1 MFFCFYMNKINIEQ
15 PKIQLNQTFFDTI
28 LKRLKNEAPQIKQGI
43 NELGGITE
51 QNYKKIG
58 KSLLDTLIYET
69 ILELKMMPDT
79 KIEDLVK
86 TIRKDIINR
95 AVMVVEN
102 NFETNLNIEDE
113 QTNALCKEVQ
123 EKINDFMSDVLAQQN
138 QYTHK
143 NANNKAGNKNIK
155 NGKDSAPDFK

>member
-28 LKRLKNEAPQIKQGI
+28 LKRLKNEAPQIKQDI
-43 NELGGITE
+43 KELGGITE
-51 QNYKKIG
+51 HNYKKIG

-69 ILELKMMPDT
+69 ILELKMPSNT
-79 KIEDLVK
+79 EIGDLVK
-86 TIRKDIINR
+86 KIRKDIISR
-95 AVMVVEN
+95 AVIED
-102 NFETNLNIEDE
+102 NFETNINIEDE

-123 EKINDFMSDVLAQQN
+123 EKINDFMSNILAQQN

-143 NANNKAGNKNIK
+143 NANNKAGDKNIK
-155 NGKDSAPDFK
+155 NSKNSSPDFK